1 MGLIVGVLVLGGI
14 GAGFV
19 ALRAWPMI
27 NMVETGRTPNI
38 PMCNPALT
46 SGRWEKCSMPRCM
59 PLVGCRD
66 GRLSGMMKRMG
77 KFGWK
82 LEAGYGALWMTS
94 RFGLP
99 IAKARPSSMS
109 APPRGWAAEI
119 LVKTPGTSA
128 DFRMNWRR
136 RSAAGRLTKPVISL
150 W

>member
-66 GRLSGMMKRMG
+66 GRLSGMMNRWGNSCGSQKPV
-77 KFGWK
+77 W
-82 LEAGYGALWMTS
+82 
-94 RFGLP
+94 RFVDD
-99 IAKARPSSMS
+99 ITIRVTDAKARPSSMS

-119 LVKTPGTSA
+119 
-128 DFRMNWRR
+128 
-136 RSAAGRLTKPVISL
+136 RSKRPEHPPISG
-150 W
+150 